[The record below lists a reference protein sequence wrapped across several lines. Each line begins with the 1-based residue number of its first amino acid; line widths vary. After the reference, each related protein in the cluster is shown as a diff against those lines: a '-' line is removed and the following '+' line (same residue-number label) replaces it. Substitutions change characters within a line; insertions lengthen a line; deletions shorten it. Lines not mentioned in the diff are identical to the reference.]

1 MGSVDFISVRSRD
14 ALHAVVASAEQDGAE
29 GINGNV
35 ADNVDDFGLGAA
47 ALVEPTAIP
56 VSSRTGR
63 DSPDCDAKIDD

>member
-29 GINGNV
+29 GINENV
-35 ADNVDDFGLGAA
+35 ADNVDHFGLGAA

-56 VSSRTGR
+56 VSRRTGR